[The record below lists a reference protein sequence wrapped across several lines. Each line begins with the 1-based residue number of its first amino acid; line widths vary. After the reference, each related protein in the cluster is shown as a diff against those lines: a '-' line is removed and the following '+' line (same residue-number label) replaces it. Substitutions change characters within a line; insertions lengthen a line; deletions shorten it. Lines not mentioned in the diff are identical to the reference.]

1 LIAHGWYK
9 MSGGA
14 PFTAQSPSQSHYSPT
29 NLSRPSFYSHEQYPP
44 PQRTPPP
51 FPPPTLTHSPHYS
64 RPPALGS
71 PLAASHANIAS
82 HSGSAQ
88 PYQPPTSS
96 PPYQLQ
102 RSFSGQ
108 LVPSTIPASYEHT
121 PPSHAHPSSR
131 QGSMIH
137 SPVREHHAQMVP
149 TVNGGGHDIA
159 TFDSRPKSQEVGQ
172 MLIS

>member
-1 LIAHGWYK
+1 
-9 MSGGA
+9 MSGGV

-29 NLSRPSFYSHEQYPP
+29 NLSRPSFYSHEQYPA

-64 RPPALGS
+64 RPPASGS

-82 HSGSAQ
+82 HSASAQ

-102 RSFSGQ
+102 RTFSGQ
-108 LVPSTIPASYEHT
+108 LLPSTIPASYEHT
-121 PPSHAHPSSR
+121 P
-131 QGSMIH
+131 
-137 SPVREHHAQMVP
+137 
-149 TVNGGGHDIA
+149 
-159 TFDSRPKSQEVGQ
+159 
-172 MLIS
+172 